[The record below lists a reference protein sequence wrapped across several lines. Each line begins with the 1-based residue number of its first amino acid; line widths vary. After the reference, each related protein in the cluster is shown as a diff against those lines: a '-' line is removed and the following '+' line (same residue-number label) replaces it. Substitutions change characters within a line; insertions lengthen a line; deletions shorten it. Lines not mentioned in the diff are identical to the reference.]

1 MKRRKQ
7 MPKTAKRG
15 LMHVTVQVQVKILK
29 EGDFLVAYCPMLELS
44 SYGKTLEEARRA
56 FEGAMR
62 IFIEETAKRGTLERE
77 LLSLGWT
84 LRQKPSCDYQPPSS
98 QRGLTS
104 TGRLKSADVIREYK
118 ESVRI
123 PCDPPERALAYAGIS

>member
-1 MKRRKQ
+1 
-7 MPKTAKRG
+7 MPKITKHRM
-15 LMHVTVQVQVKILK
+15 MHVTVQVQVKILK
-29 EGDFLVAYCPMLELS
+29 EGDFLVAYCPVLELS
-44 SYGKTLEEARRA
+44 SYGKTLEGTKRA

-104 TGRLKSADVIREYK
+104 MGRLNSAGVVREYK

-123 PCDPPERALAYAGIS
+123 PCAPPERALAYAGIS

>member
-1 MKRRKQ
+1 MRKKT
-7 MPKTAKRG
+7 MPKSAKR
-15 LMHVTVQVQVKILK
+15 LAQVTVQVQVKILK
-29 EGDFLVAYCPMLELS
+29 EGDYLVAYCPMLELS
-44 SYGKTLEEARRA
+44 SYGKTLEEAKQG

-84 LRQKPSCDYQPPSS
+84 LRQKPSCEYRPPASLPGS
-98 QRGLTS
+98 AAAR
-104 TGRLKSADVIREYK
+104 RLRTADVIREYS

-123 PCDPPERALAYAGIS
+123 PCDPPERGLAYASLS

>member
-1 MKRRKQ
+1 
-7 MPKTAKRG
+7 MPKTTRHR

-44 SYGKTLEEARRA
+44 SYGRTLEETKRA
-56 FEGAMR
+56 FDGAMR
-62 IFIEETAKRGTLERE
+62 IFIEETTRRGTLERE

-98 QRGLTS
+98 LHGSTS
-104 TGRLKSADVIREYK
+104 IRRLKSADVLREYN

-123 PCDPPERALAYAGIS
+123 PCDPPERAAAYAGIS